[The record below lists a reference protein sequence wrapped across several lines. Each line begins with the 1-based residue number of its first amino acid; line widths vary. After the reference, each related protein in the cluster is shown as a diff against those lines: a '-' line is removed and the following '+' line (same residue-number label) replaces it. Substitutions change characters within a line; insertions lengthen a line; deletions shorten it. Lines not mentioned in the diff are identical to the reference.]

1 MTTKRKKSQTP
12 EEVLDLIA
20 TQSREID
27 KLRLESKR
35 YMDLWTERGVVL
47 ARAYQD
53 RDYHANTVKTL
64 LNKVDDLQKQL
75 KEAQEAHGKTLADAK
90 RARDEAKHESV
101 FVVLARTAAGA
112 TWVEGRAYTTKEAA
126 INAIKCWCSYEKM
139 IELNEYLYQKL
150 SAKTGEF
157 LTEFYI
163 IERTIVC

>member
-90 RARDEAKHESV
+90 RARDEAKHERV
-101 FVVLARTAAGA
+101 FVVLTRAVAGMA
-112 TWVEGRAYTTKEAA
+112 YVEDGAYTTREAA
-126 INAIKCWCSYEKM
+126 VTAIKSWCSYEKM
-139 IELNEYLYQKL
+139 IELNDYLYQKL

-157 LTEFYI
+157 LTEFC
-163 IERTIVC
+163 IVDLSIAS